1 MRIRTP
7 LTALTIAAL
16 VAASAGAQTKTV
28 TCKDG
33 TTSTAVG
40 KGACSGHGGVKK
52 AEKTAAQAE
61 KKIEKTE
68 AKADQK
74 VDKTADKAEK
84 KIAKTE
90 KKVAEVTCT
99 DGTKSKGGRG
109 ACSGHGGIKK
119 G

>member
-1 MRIRTP
+1 MRARMT

-16 VAASAGAQTKTV
+16 VATAAGAQTKTL

-33 TTSTAVG
+33 TASTAVG

-52 AEKTAAQAE
+52 ASKASKKAEQAE
-61 KKIEKTE
+61 KKVE
-68 AKADQK
+68 
-74 VDKTADKAEK
+74 KTADKADK
-84 KIAKTE
+84 KIEKTE

-119 G
+119 A

>member
-1 MRIRTP
+1 MRARMT

-16 VAASAGAQTKTV
+16 VATAAGAQTKTV

-33 TTSTAVG
+33 TTSTAAG

-52 AEKTAAQAE
+52 ASKKAEQAE
-61 KKIEKTE
+61 KKVEKTE
-68 AKADQK
+68 AKAEKK
-74 VDKTADKAEK
+74 VEKTADKAEK
-84 KIAKTE
+84 KIEKTE

-119 G
+119 A